1 MVWGQGSHIA
11 HVRRSGAPAHARG
24 PTDPDAAPARRGI
37 AAATAKPAQ
46 QQHHAD
52 GTQAMLLSS
61 HTFESRDSGDSP
73 ESTTQNGAVNDNAH
87 PRFMRQSA
95 FRRDA

>member
-1 MVWGQGSHIA
+1 MPEA
-11 HVRRSGAPAHARG
+11 HRSRCRPR
-24 PTDPDAAPARRGI
+24 RRGI

-61 HTFESRDSGDSP
+61 QTIKSRDSGDSP
-73 ESTTQNGAVNDNAH
+73 ESITQNGAVNDRTR
-87 PRFMRQSA
+87 PRVTRQSR
-95 FRRDA
+95 FRGDV

>member
-24 PTDPDAAPARRGI
+24 PTDPDAAPTRGGI

-52 GTQAMLLSS
+52 GTQAMLPSS
-61 HTFESRDSGDSP
+61 HTIKSRDSGDSP
-73 ESTTQNGAVNDNAH
+73 ESTTQNGPVNDNAR
-87 PRFMRQSA
+87 PRVKRQSG
-95 FRRDA
+95 FRRDV